1 MDRPWWDLGTLSC
14 IRTLIFLEWYPGDL
28 FYQSEITAGN
38 DIWDGF
44 LKIFTGDVQ
53 NIIVIC
59 SIDIIVLS
67 NNLGCIH
74 GGANEW
80 QSLDPCALELHHL
93 NKNYDATIALS
104 IVLATVAVLTV
115 LLKCLV
121 QEVLQSPKMG
131 KHPSEHSLHWVRRII
146 TKCLLTTRIYVRF
159 CQTLSKTYAW
169 WGYEIIFPPKFM
181 PLTWRI
187 CTTVAYS

>member
-1 MDRPWWDLGTLSC
+1 MLSLKDQLKTTLWIDLGEILERKAASELWFSSNDIQVTCFIKVRSLLS
-14 IRTLIFLEWYPGDL
+14 
-28 FYQSEITAGN
+28 N

-104 IVLATVAVLTV
+104 IVLATVAILTV
-115 LLKCLV
+115 WSKKSFKVLRWENIHLNILYNEFVELLPNAYLPLV
-121 QEVLQSPKMG
+121 SLSDFVKLCQKHTLGEVRK
-131 KHPSEHSLHWVRRII
+131 
-146 TKCLLTTRIYVRF
+146 
-159 CQTLSKTYAW
+159 
-169 WGYEIIFPPKFM
+169 
-181 PLTWRI
+181 
-187 CTTVAYS
+187 